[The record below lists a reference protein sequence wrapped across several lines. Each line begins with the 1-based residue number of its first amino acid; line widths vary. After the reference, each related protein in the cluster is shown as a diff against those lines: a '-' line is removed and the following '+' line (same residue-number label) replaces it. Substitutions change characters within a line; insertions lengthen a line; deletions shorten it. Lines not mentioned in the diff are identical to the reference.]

1 MYLDIYLLKNQVKI
15 FKTFLHKN
23 FLWHDKKFDVLQSY
37 FLMLVISIYFKFFL
51 TKIAEDISTALRDYF
66 KPVPDEVIT
75 GPNLMEKTENF
86 SENPSLDYSIG
97 QINEGKD
104 QVDILI
110 QSLSKILVLLEKS
123 TIFGSEK
130 LDDMSSLATELKS
143 IGSHSFQQRVS
154 KGNV

>member
-1 MYLDIYLLKNQVKI
+1 MPVFSI
-15 FKTFLHKN
+15 FL
-23 FLWHDKKFDVLQSY
+23 
-37 FLMLVISIYFKFFL
+37 KFFL